1 MKFAFF
7 FKFKKP
13 NYYLMK
19 TSATITCPKCGNPVI
34 FNLPPQTMGGKTEF
48 CRKCSNMVSVVFSTD
63 RDGNINDLRLT

>member
-1 MKFAFF
+1 
-7 FKFKKP
+7 
-13 NYYLMK
+13 MK

-48 CRKCSNMVSVVFSTD
+48 CRKCSNMVTVVFSTD